1 MNRWKI
7 KNTSLDQ
14 TKLVEEIYRSR
25 GVENYLEL
33 FSLGEEMFNDPYLFK
48 DMTKTVD
55 RIINAIK
62 NKERIL
68 IYGDYDVDGITSTY
82 ILFQTIKN
90 LGGIVSYDIPN
101 RFIDG
106 YGLSTSKAYDIIN
119 EGYNLVITVDNGIK
133 SVIEAKILK
142 DNNVVLII
150 TDHHE
155 MEESLPD
162 AFSIIHTE
170 LSDYPFKPLA
180 GVGVAFK
187 LVQALIGDD
196 SFEYIDLVALGTVAD
211 MMPLVDENRAIV
223 NLGLKKM
230 ANSDNLGFAS
240 LVSYLDLERP
250 SVADIQF
257 KIAPRIN
264 ACGRMKSAMLAVRL
278 FESNEK
284 SDALKLLSE
293 IEENN
298 DKRKKLTK
306 ILYEEALLLLDESK
320 PSLIIHSPKMHEG
333 VIGIVASR
341 LANEFSK
348 VSVVL
353 KEEEH
358 TYKGSIRSY
367 DGVDVIYILGE
378 LSDILIRHGGHRN
391 AAGLEFKKEYLDEFK
406 RRFNELIPSAVR
418 SGITEVEGVI
428 DIYELD
434 IKQVMDLAR
443 YDLKDCLFL
452 FENVKLKGKYLI
464 AGQHTKIIINSNSEA
479 IFFNNKNMYSKITN
493 RSNISLL
500 GRLDI
505 NTFRGKSKIQVLIED
520 YVIINTINN

>member
-14 TKLVEEIYRSR
+14 NRLVEEIYRSR
-25 GVENYLEL
+25 GFDNYIKL
-33 FSLGEEMFNDPYLFK
+33 FNLDETSFNDPYLLK
-48 DMTKTVD
+48 DMNKTVD
-55 RIINAIK
+55 RIMNAIK
-62 NKERIL
+62 NKELIL

-82 ILFQTIKN
+82 ILYQTIKN
-90 LGGIVSYDIPN
+90 LGGSVSYDIPN

-106 YGLSTSKAYDIIN
+106 YGLSVSKAYDIIN

-133 SVIEAKILK
+133 SVNEAKILK
-142 DNNVVLII
+142 DNNVELII

-155 MEESLPD
+155 MENELPD
-162 AFSIIHTE
+162 AFSIIHTG

-187 LVQALIGDD
+187 LIQALIGDD
-196 SFEYIDLVALGTVAD
+196 SMEYIDIVALGTVAD
-211 MMPLVDENRAIV
+211 MMPLIDENRAIV

-240 LVSYLDLERP
+240 LINFLNLERP

-264 ACGRMKSAMLAVRL
+264 ACGRMKSAKLAVQL
-278 FESNEK
+278 FESTEK
-284 SDALKLLSE
+284 SGALKYLSE

-298 DKRKKLTK
+298 NKRKKLTK
-306 ILYEEALLLLDESK
+306 ILYEEALNLLEEDK
-320 PSLIIHSPKMHEG
+320 PSIIIHSPKMHEG

-353 KEEEH
+353 KEEEY

-378 LSDILIRHGGHRN
+378 ISDILIRHGGHRN

-406 RRFNELIPSAVR
+406 KRFNQLVPSAVR
-418 SGITEVEGVI
+418 KDITEVEGAI
-428 DIYELD
+428 DIYKLD
-434 IKQVMDLAR
+434 IKQVMNLDR

-452 FENVKLKGKYLI
+452 FDDVKVKGKYLI
-464 AGQHTKIIINSNSEA
+464 TGQHTKIIINSNCEA
-479 IFFNNKNMYSKITN
+479 IFFNNKNMYTKITN
-493 RSNISLL
+493 RSNVALI

-505 NTFRGKSKIQVLIED
+505 NSFRGKSKIQILIED
-520 YVIINTINN
+520 YIVN